1 MNYLLLTFQ
10 RDSRQ
15 DARGK
20 KYIVLFVHFLSDHSF
35 FFVTVETTRMMR
47 KVTEKPIDV
56 NDVEKKKKSQL
67 CETS

>member
-20 KYIVLFVHFLSDHSF
+20 KYIALFVHFLPDHSF
-35 FFVTVETTRMMR
+35 FFVTVETTCMMR
-47 KVTEKPIDV
+47 KVTYWRR
-56 NDVEKKKKSQL
+56 SQ
-67 CETS
+67 